1 MKQED
6 EMKRYTVPFIILLV
20 VLVFLA
26 GGCATT
32 NPDGSPTWTTN
43 PPSNWRTFYAVGYGK
58 LSNPQ
63 NSRMR
68 AEALAMDSVARW
80 ASTTVQGALTN
91 YFQDSGTSG
100 NQSLEMM
107 ENISRQIVDISL
119 RGAVIEEIYT
129 DAEGGVWALVSFPV
143 KNLKDA
149 YKQQSLALERKA
161 EIQKA
166 ELLIEYLEKELEK
179 EGMGE
184 SE

>member
-1 MKQED
+1 MI
-6 EMKRYTVPFIILLV
+6 VLAL
-20 VLVFLA
+20 LVFLA
-26 GGCATT
+26 AGCATT
-32 NPDGSPTWTTN
+32 NPDGSPKWTTN

-58 LSNPQ
+58 LSNVQ

-91 YFQDSGTSG
+91 YFQDSGSSG
-100 NQSLEMM
+100 NQTLEMM
-107 ENISRQIVDISL
+107 ENISRQVVNISL
-119 RGAVIEEIYT
+119 RGAVVEEIYT
-129 DAEGGVWALVSFPV
+129 DDDGGVWALVSFPV

-149 YKQQSLALERKA
+149 YKEQSIALERKA

-184 SE
+184 PE